1 MTSCPVCGK
10 QVDPL
15 RAPAVSVRDGKVVSY
30 CSKDCFALAE
40 SGPQKLIPTKMMRLP
55 SDNTLSNRPS
65 SEHKAVTPSSGVVT
79 TKAALDSGPVIEVI
93 HEPSKPVIA
102 EIPKSKPRN
111 RRADSSV
118 QIADTGHIDD
128 YITHE
133 PRKRGLWLAVLLL
146 VVAGGAA
153 VAYFL
158 GFLDKLLGREPAPVA
173 VSRGDAAVAP
183 TPDAAPPPITRDEAV
198 KLAQTFLR
206 SQLTAPRRVQRLAAA
221 ALARTGDAESMELL
235 AAAIPSETSEL
246 EKIELAYQL
255 ARGGDKRGT
264 NALVAA
270 ASPTKREAKHQAGAK
285 LALLGDARAVK
296 ILEPSI
302 GFPQF
307 RLGVAENLAYLR
319 DPRAVKVLDDT
330 LADPKALPS
339 EKSRAAIALGWAGR
353 ADVAPALHELLADT
367 RDNAY
372 AAAALANLHDA
383 AARPVLEQQLGITN
397 FRVRAARG
405 LRQLAPDADV
415 GALLSTLVTALA
427 SEHKDIVQ
435 VEIAEAIL
443 LLAGPPA
450 WSERE

>member
-15 RAPAVSVRDGKVVSY
+15 RAPAVGVREGKVVSY
-30 CSKDCFALAE
+30 CSRDCATLAE
-40 SGPQKLIPTKMMRLP
+40 SGPTKLIPTKLMRMP
-55 SDNTLSNRPS
+55 SDHGLTGRD
-65 SEHKAVTPSSGVVT
+65 KVTTPASGVVT
-79 TKAALDSGPVIEVI
+79 ASKPLLDSGTVIEI
-93 HEPSKPVIA
+93 MGESSAPVIA
-102 EIPKSKPRN
+102 EIPKAKPRN
-111 RRADSSV
+111 KRADSSV
-118 QIADTGHIDD
+118 QIADTGHLDD

-133 PRKRGLWLAVLLL
+133 PRRRGLWLGVLLL

-153 VAYFL
+153 AAYFL
-158 GFLDKLLGREPAPVA
+158 GYLDTLLGREPRQVA
-173 VSRGDAAVAP
+173 TTVPSDAATVAP
-183 TPDAAPPPITRDEAV
+183 TPDAVPPLTREKALE
-198 KLAQTFLR
+198 LAHASLR
-206 SQLTAPRRVQRLAAA
+206 SQLTAPPRVQRLAAA
-221 ALARTGDAESMELL
+221 ALARTGDAEGLEVL
-235 AAAIPSETSEL
+235 AAAIPKEPSDL

-255 ARGGDKRGT
+255 ARGGDKRGFD
-264 NALVAA
+264 ALVSA
-270 ASPTKREAKHQAGAK
+270 ASPTKRESKHQAGAK

-296 ILEPSI
+296 ILEGSI
-302 GFPQF
+302 QFPQF
-307 RLGVAENLAYLR
+307 RLGVAEQLAYLR
-319 DPRAVKVLDDT
+319 EARALKVLDDT

-353 ADVAPALHELLADT
+353 TDVAPALRELLTDT

-405 LRQLAPDADV
+405 LRQLAPDGDV
-415 GALLSTLVTALA
+415 SGPLAQLVTALA
-427 SEHKDIVQ
+427 SETKDTVQ